1 MKNEAIYRKR
11 ECDLCG
17 DYCFEKHLGTAKVL
31 DGGFT
36 RVEDWEKSGFGSL
49 VAVFWEFDH
58 LPRVAVKLCPAC
70 AEKLHKSICD
80 AMKELIMEKRDERVS
95 KTQI

>member
-1 MKNEAIYRKR
+1 MANEAIYRKR

-36 RVEDWEKSGFGSL
+36 RIEQWERSGFGSM
-49 VAVFWEFDH
+49 VTTFWEFEH
-58 LPRVAVKLCPAC
+58 LPRMEVKLCSAC
-70 AEKLHKSICD
+70 AEKIHRSICD
-80 AMKELIMEKRDERVS
+80 AMEEIRKDSQDGK
-95 KTQI
+95 